1 MPEKTIPKMKIA
13 LSIYNII
20 LIFFEVAN
28 LIHNIELIKPKTD
41 TGKKQIT

>member
-1 MPEKTIPKMKIA
+1 MKIS

-28 LIHNIELIKPKTD
+28 LIHNIELINPTTD
-41 TGKKQIT
+41 TGKKPIT